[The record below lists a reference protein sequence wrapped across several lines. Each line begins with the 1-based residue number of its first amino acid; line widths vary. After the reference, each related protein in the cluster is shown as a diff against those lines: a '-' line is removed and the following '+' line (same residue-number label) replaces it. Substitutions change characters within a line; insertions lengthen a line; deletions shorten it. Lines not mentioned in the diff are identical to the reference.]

1 MKILKPLFVLWLAL
15 LLISCSD
22 DGANGLSTLI
32 NLTDEPAGSNCVAG
46 GIKIET
52 GTDLNGNGTLD
63 ADEVEAIKY
72 LCESESKGSEIRLT
86 FEAPLNITGNT
97 EVGETL
103 YTSLININFD
113 NFSEIDSAA
122 WLIDSLSVDGTVTF
136 DLFDLTNNTVM
147 AGTTIT
153 ASDVTNERVF
163 SSTNFKSNLPSGTI
177 DLGLKYTYDGT
188 NTSVY
193 SGVSA
198 GNYILILYQ

>member
-1 MKILKPLFVLWLAL
+1 MKILKLLSVLWLAL
-15 LLISCSD
+15 VITSCSD
-22 DGANGLSTLI
+22 DGADGLSTLI
-32 NLTDEPAGSNCVAG
+32 NLTDEPAGSNCIAG

-72 LCESESKGSEIRLT
+72 LCESESNGSEIRLA
-86 FEAPLNITGNT
+86 FDAPVNIADNT

-103 YTSLININFD
+103 HTSLININFD

-136 DLFDLTNNTVM
+136 DLYDLTNNAVI

-163 SSTNFKSNLPSGTI
+163 SSINFKSNLPSGTI

-198 GNYILILYQ
+198 SNYILILYQ